1 MENNYE
7 NKIDCKKE
15 KSQFLNVVIKIFI
28 ATIIMT
34 TTTFLITETISY
46 KEKLIESFNM
56 GKELICNTKVV
67 SLKNGY
73 SFDEKNETVSEGV
86 NIFRIKNCHE
96 KD

>member
-1 MENNYE
+1 MNTQ

-15 KSQFLNVVIKIFI
+15 KSKFLNVVIKIFI

-34 TTTFLITETISY
+34 TTTFLITETISN

-73 SFDEKNETVSEGV
+73 LFDEKNETVSEGV
-86 NIFRIKNCHE
+86 NIFRIKSCHE

>member
-15 KSQFLNVVIKIFI
+15 KSKFLNVGIKIFI

>member
-15 KSQFLNVVIKIFI
+15 KSQFLNVGIKIFI

>member
-15 KSQFLNVVIKIFI
+15 KSQFLNVGIKIFI

-46 KEKLIESFNM
+46 KEN
-56 GKELICNTKVV
+56 
-67 SLKNGY
+67 
-73 SFDEKNETVSEGV
+73 
-86 NIFRIKNCHE
+86 
-96 KD
+96 

>member
-1 MENNYE
+1 MKNNYE

-15 KSQFLNVVIKIFI
+15 KSQFLRVLIKIFI
-28 ATIIMT
+28 ASILIT
-34 TTTFLITETISY
+34 TTSFLVTKTIEN
-46 KEKLIESFNM
+46 KEKLIESFKM
-56 GKELICNTKVV
+56 GKDLICNTKVV

-73 SFDEKNETVSEGV
+73 LFDEKNETVSEGI